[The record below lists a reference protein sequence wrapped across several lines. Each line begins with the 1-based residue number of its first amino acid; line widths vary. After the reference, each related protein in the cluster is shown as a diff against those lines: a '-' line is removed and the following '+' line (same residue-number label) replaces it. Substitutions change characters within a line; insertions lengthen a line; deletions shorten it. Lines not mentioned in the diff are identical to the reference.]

1 MAQRRTTATEVAE
14 ATRVAAEIKD
24 GAEAQIADT
33 LVAFEISMAEVTMAK
48 RLYEVWRTAGQLGD
62 SKWDWSRQSTMAQH
76 AWIAVARAASP
87 PVLQKRWDTA
97 TIAGLNH
104 G

>member
-1 MAQRRTTATEVAE
+1 MAKPSTVSVTASV
-14 ATRVAAEIKD
+14 KD

-33 LVAFEISMAEVTMAK
+33 LVAYDQSMAEVTMAR

-62 SKWDWSRQSTMAQH
+62 PKWEWARQSTQAHH
-76 AWIAVARAASP
+76 AWLCVARAATP
-87 PVLQKRWDTA
+87 AVLLKTFSVYE
-97 TIAGLNH
+97 IAEINH